1 MTIWSGAR
9 ACLLGATMTAACLL
23 TGCFDGGGD
32 EDRDQFEVAVKVDGV
47 ADASNPMTDGESTTI
62 SVPSGSILAF
72 DSEADTTWTQ
82 TATDSTFE
90 VTSSSMTSK
99 SLSVTSYIGGKLVIV
114 FADKADAT
122 KTATLTVNVAPKEF
136 QQVAR
141 VDGEVET
148 WSIVTTL
155 ATGEVEQSQSVR
167 RTVLL
172 EDGYAI
178 EYLSSETGQALSRGL
193 YDSHDGYLGTT
204 RPDGSFPCLYDKPVV
219 NQVFP
224 LHVGLTWD
232 GEASRHCVNGDT
244 SQTYSRTVEAYEQVL
259 VAQGSH
265 DALRIKFVADY
276 SVTSADTSIPP
287 FSSTTTAT
295 CWWAVDLGRY
305 VKCDYVFTASDLQP
319 YSQTQELTSLT
330 H

>member
-72 DSEADTTWTQ
+72 ESEADTTWTQ

-141 VDGEVET
+141 VDGEVERWSTATT
-148 WSIVTTL
+148 WS
-155 ATGEVEQSQSVR
+155 TGEVEHYDTVR
-167 RTVLL
+167 RTDLL
-172 EDGYAI
+172 DDGYAV
-178 EYLSSETGQALSRGL
+178 EFLSVDTGSVYSRLL
-193 YDSHDGYLGTT
+193 YDSHDSYLGTT
-204 RPDGSFPCLYDKPVV
+204 RPDGSFPCIYDQPVV

-224 LHVGLTWD
+224 LHVGSTWN
-232 GEASRHCVNGDT
+232 GQASRSCVTGDT
-244 SQTYSRTVEAYEQVL
+244 TRTYTRTVEAYEQVV
-259 VAQGSH
+259 VAEGQH
-265 DALRIKFVADY
+265 DALRIK
-276 SVTSADTSIPP
+276 SVETFSLAPVGLPP
-287 FSSTTTAT
+287 FTDTITST
-295 CWWAVDLGRY
+295 CWWAVDLGRH
-305 VKCDYVFTASDLQP
+305 VKCNHDHAPSDGAP
-319 YSQTQELTSLT
+319 YTSTEELTSLT
-330 H
+330 R